1 MKYTILDKMLI
12 FWIKF
17 YRGPITNNARAMEYS
32 PILIWPI
39 KTMGRTK
46 KFNLAYWLSVV
57 YKIPYRRAPRLAC
70 RLPLGRLPLGRVRR
84 ASKGILHT
92 RLSGDN

>member
-46 KFNLAYWLSVV
+46 KFNLAPCSQNVDGPLDYW
-57 YKIPYRRAPRLAC
+57 
-70 RLPLGRLPLGRVRR
+70 
-84 ASKGILHT
+84 
-92 RLSGDN
+92 LSGDN